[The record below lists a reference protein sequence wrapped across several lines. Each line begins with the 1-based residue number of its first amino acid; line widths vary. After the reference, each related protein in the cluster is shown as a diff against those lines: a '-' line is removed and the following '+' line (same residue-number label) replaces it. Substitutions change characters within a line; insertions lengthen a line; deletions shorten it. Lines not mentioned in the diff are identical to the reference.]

1 MRVTKEQSELISV
14 AQSLVQSR
22 ISGDASRP
30 MLVRMIGRACDD
42 ARCLLGSR
50 RTDALVAELELLR
63 RYSDHR
69 RTSSAGS
76 CLQRIEMTISDPAL
90 PRNQNRV
97 APHPF
102 LPRLH
107 ARAKSGAIAPR
118 SSRMGWARGEPWRGK
133 HIKSIGRFGNSGDF
147 QCLKCLLVTFENAT
161 SKHRNARVRHTQYPI
176 PNFAETSST

>member
-1 MRVTKEQSELISV
+1 MRVTKEQLELISV

-22 ISGDASRP
+22 ISADASRP

-63 RYSDHR
+63 RYSDR
-69 RTSSAGS
+69 RRASSAGS
-76 CLQRIEMTISDPAL
+76 CLQRIEMTTSDPAL
-90 PRNQNRV
+90 PRNPNRV

-107 ARAKSGAIAPR
+107 ERAKSGAIDAVASPAKSYRVGPR
-118 SSRMGWARGEPWRGK
+118 GTLERQA
-133 HIKSIGRFGNSGDF
+133 H
-147 QCLKCLLVTFENAT
+147 
-161 SKHRNARVRHTQYPI
+161 
-176 PNFAETSST
+176 

>member
-1 MRVTKEQSELISV
+1 MRVTKEQLELISV

-22 ISGDASRP
+22 ISADASRP
-30 MLVRMIGRACDD
+30 MLVRMIGGACDD

-69 RTSSAGS
+69 RASSAGS
-76 CLQRIEMTISDPAL
+76 CLQRIEMTTSDPAL
-90 PRNQNRV
+90 PRNPNRV

-107 ARAKSGAIAPR
+107 ERAKSGAIDAVASPAKLYRVGPR
-118 SSRMGWARGEPWRGK
+118 GTLERQA
-133 HIKSIGRFGNSGDF
+133 H
-147 QCLKCLLVTFENAT
+147 
-161 SKHRNARVRHTQYPI
+161 
-176 PNFAETSST
+176 